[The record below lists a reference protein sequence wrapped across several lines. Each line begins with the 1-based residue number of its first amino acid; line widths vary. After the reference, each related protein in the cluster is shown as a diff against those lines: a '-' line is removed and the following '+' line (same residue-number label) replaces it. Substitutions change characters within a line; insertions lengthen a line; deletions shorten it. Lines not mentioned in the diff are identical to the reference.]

1 MTGANIEPSFELVDQ
16 PAPEDMSFLGDR
28 LYEFNVGATAIR
40 DGVLLGI
47 FVRDDNDA
55 MTAGLHGHTWG
66 GTCEVS
72 RLWVRG
78 DLRHQGIGSRLM
90 KAAEA
95 EARHR
100 GCHQMF
106 LSTHSFQAPDFYER
120 LGFEEIGRISDY
132 PVGHDQIFLRK
143 RLD

>member
-1 MTGANIEPSFELVDQ
+1 MTGADIDPSFELVDQ
-16 PAPEDMSFLGDR
+16 PALEDMSFLGDR
-28 LYEFNVGATAIR
+28 LYDFNVGATAIR

-47 FVRDDNDA
+47 FMRDDSGV

-72 RLWVRG
+72 RLWVSD

-95 EARHR
+95 EARRR
-100 GCHQMF
+100 GCRQMF
-106 LSTHSFQAPDFYER
+106 LSTHSFQAPEFYER

-143 RLD
+143 VLD